1 MSDHKVVLA
10 LGANL
15 GNRLEAL
22 KKAIIKLESC
32 GIRTEA
38 KSRIWETKP
47 WGVTEHPLF
56 LNMCMTARTD
66 LEPIE
71 LLCLLKKTEAELGR
85 SAGTRW
91 GPREIDI
98 GIIFFDS
105 LSLKVPKLEIPHP
118 RMHERGFVLRP
129 LTEIAPDMVHPI
141 LGKSVAEL
149 FEELP
154 NSEKDGMVWISE
166 V

>member
-47 WGVTEHPLF
+47 WGVTEQPLF

-91 GPREIDI
+91 GTREIDI
-98 GIIFFDS
+98 DIIYLFRFSVTQGPQAGDPPSAHARTGICTEAAHGDRS
-105 LSLKVPKLEIPHP
+105 RHGTSNTGK
-118 RMHERGFVLRP
+118 ERLR
-129 LTEIAPDMVHPI
+129 T
-141 LGKSVAEL
+141 
-149 FEELP
+149 F
-154 NSEKDGMVWISE
+154 
-166 V
+166 